1 MIFKRSSLRQ
11 VARYFPIIIAVF
23 ASLLVY
29 SCDKPGI
36 VGSGLVP
43 SNGNVVIDTIPLTN
57 YVTSKIELYSGDR
70 IDYSAGIYNDKLF
83 GNVQATGLVQPSLV
97 LPSNIDTLKPDDK
110 IYMRFYIDSVYGDT
124 NQTVTFDLEEASQR
138 WRGRSWTVD
147 SIPPASG
154 NVITSFDVG
163 HDDSIDVQMPQ
174 SWVSKYR
181 SVLYSSNDAS
191 VRDSIFN
198 IKEPG
203 FILVPKTNGKI
214 VSFQGQ
220 NTNLIIHDSVAVNAK
235 TWAYSVKRTNETS
248 VGDSL
253 SQIYST
259 FSRVPSIKID
269 VKSDTT
275 LTINGDTLNTKALSR
290 VEMALYE
297 DSTMMQN
304 TLPANNVRPKV
315 SNINIYYLE
324 SDQINFDVLK
334 GPIGVAARNP
344 KDGSFRYN
352 LTGQINDIMLGHSN
366 KGRFYFVPEGN
377 SGIIYSLLLRTPQS
391 VVRNPKLII
400 TSVK

>member
-1 MIFKRSSLRQ
+1 
-11 VARYFPIIIAVF
+11 
-23 ASLLVY
+23 
-29 SCDKPGI
+29 
-36 VGSGLVP
+36 
-43 SNGNVVIDTIPLTN
+43 
-57 YVTSKIELYSGDR
+57 
-70 IDYSAGIYNDKLF
+70 
-83 GNVQATGLVQPSLV
+83 
-97 LPSNIDTLKPDDK
+97 
-110 IYMRFYIDSVYGDT
+110 MRFYIDSVYGDT

-138 WRGRSWTVD
+138 WRGRSWTID

-163 HDDSIDVQMPQ
+163 HVDSIDVPMPQ

-181 SVLYSSNDAS
+181 SILYSSSDAT

-220 NTNLIIHDSVAVNAK
+220 NTNLIIHDSVAVSAK
-235 TWAYSVKRTNETS
+235 TWAYSVQRTNEAS

-275 LTINGDTLNTKALSR
+275 LTINGDTLNTKALSL
-290 VEMALYE
+290 VEMVLYE

-334 GPIGVAARNP
+334 GPIGVATRNS
-344 KDGSFRYN
+344 KDGSYRYN
-352 LTGQINDIMLGHSN
+352 LTGQINDIMLGRSN